1 MVRGLAAAAAALALA
16 LAATAGAAPQA
27 GVTVTDTALNP
38 QLVAVDSGG
47 SITWRNTGRRAHR
60 IASRSGA
67 FAAFTLQP
75 RRARTVRFARDGR
88 HPYTVDARR
97 CGVVFV
103 GVPVGAGCLSGSGA
117 STVRP
122 PTGTRIHRYD
132 ITLRGY
138 VKNEGFVDS
147 GGRREQT
154 WVREL
159 DWTSTFRNFRFKV
172 VRGGAFVIGVNE
184 PPGHR
189 ASTSRVTETWDY
201 FWHPHSAFPPNA
213 DCEGNTTA
221 VVPYRLAV
229 AANNQGRPNF
239 YVLGQAHNGWNPTET
254 IQADCDSWAPPSWV
268 TPELVWE
275 GIELD
280 PGTGTLEIAFER
292 AGGGWRLPA
301 GELLT
306 GAGFTLDTGIHR
318 AEQVTCE
325 GACSGTLKIE
335 QRYVAIFTPRR

>member
-1 MVRGLAAAAAALALA
+1 MLRGLAAAAAALALA

-88 HPYTVDARR
+88 HPYTVDGRR

-103 GVPVGAGCLSGSGA
+103 GVPVGAGCLSGA
-117 STVRP
+117 STARP
-122 PTGTRIHRYD
+122 RSGTRIHRYD
-132 ITLRGY
+132 VTLRGY

-159 DWTSTFRNFRFKV
+159 SWTSTFRNFRFKV
-172 VRGGAFVIGVNE
+172 VRAGSFAIGVNE
-184 PPGHR
+184 PAGHR
-189 ASTSRVTETWDY
+189 VSTARVVESWDY
-201 FWHPHSAFPPNA
+201 FWHPHALFPPNA
-213 DCEGNTTA
+213 DCDGNTTA
-221 VVPYRLAV
+221 VVPYRMAV
-229 AANNQGRPNF
+229 AAASSGNPNF
-239 YVLGQAHNGWNPTET
+239 YVLGQAHNGWTAHDA
-254 IQADCDSWAPPSWV
+254 IAADCNSWTPPSWV
-268 TPELVWE
+268 APDFVWE
-275 GIELD
+275 GISLD
-280 PGTGTLEIAFER
+280 PDIGTLGVNFDR
-292 AGGGWRLPA
+292 DGNGYRTPA

-306 GAGFTLDTGIHR
+306 GAGFTLDTGFHR

-325 GACSGTLKIE
+325 GSCSGTLKIE